1 MVGSTVGRYTIA
13 RTWELT
19 PRMLSSFAA
28 GVNDPNPAYFD
39 DAREGGVL
47 AHPGQVFTFHWN
59 TRFMP
64 GVTYSREE
72 NLKGVHAWVDIRYAR
87 PMRQGDVIT
96 AQGRHIEVR
105 RIAPGMLTVTRITMT
120 DALGEEVAV
129 MDSGGISRGLWR
141 DVPDERLAEVPS
153 RPEPSGNAGE
163 PAWSTTFTIP
173 REAAH
178 LYTECADIYNDI
190 HTERSAALEAGL
202 KDIILQGGATMSIAI
217 REVVNRSLGGDP
229 GTVTRVAG
237 QFRAMV
243 TPGEEVT
250 VRCIEERD
258 TEDGRA
264 VFFEFLNQ
272 DGAPA
277 IYRGLVVAK

>member
-1 MVGSTVGRYTIA
+1 MVSSTVGRYTIA

-19 PRMLSSFAA
+19 PRMLGSFAA
-28 GVNDPNPAYFD
+28 GIGDPNPAYLD
-39 DAREGGVL
+39 DARPGGVI

-64 GVTYSREE
+64 GVTFSREE

-96 AQGRHIEVR
+96 AQGRQIEVR
-105 RIAPGMLTVTRITMT
+105 RIAPGMLTVTRIAMT

-141 DVPDERLAEVPS
+141 DVPDERLAEVPP
-153 RPEPSGNAGE
+153 RPEPSAMADE
-163 PAWSTTFTIP
+163 PAWSTTFVIP

-190 HTERSAALEAGL
+190 HTERTAALEAGL

-229 GTVTRVAG
+229 SGVARVAG

-243 TPGEEVT
+243 IPGEDIT
-250 VRCIEERD
+250 VRCTGESETEE
-258 TEDGRA
+258 GKSI
-264 VFFEFLNQ
+264 FFECLNQ

-277 IYRGLVVAK
+277 IYRGLVVAR